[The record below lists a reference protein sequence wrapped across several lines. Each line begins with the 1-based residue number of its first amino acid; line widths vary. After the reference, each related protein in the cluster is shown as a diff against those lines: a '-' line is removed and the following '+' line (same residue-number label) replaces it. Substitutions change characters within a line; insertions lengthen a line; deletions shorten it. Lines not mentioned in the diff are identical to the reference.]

1 MAPPN
6 ISIIVATYNR
16 ADLLDDC
23 LAHLARQCFED
34 GDEMIVVDNG
44 STDDTRPVV
53 MAHSIGFPVPLR
65 YMVEPRAGKSYAL
78 NTALV
83 SARGDVLAFTDDDV
97 NVGVPW
103 LAEIRRVMSD
113 PQIGVTGG
121 PVLPRWEQPP
131 PRWLTFDQSAHRPSA
146 ASFGHLGAPLALLSY
161 GPEASVLGPR
171 TLLGANMAARREVLA
186 RLGGFASHLGKRRGT
201 LLSGEDH
208 DVCARAQEAGFKAVY
223 VPSACVYHWV
233 PADRLRIRY
242 FVNWFFWSGITNAAL
257 DDGANPRM
265 RSIAGVPGFIV
276 RRIASGIVQ
285 AAKFAALGRRSAA
298 VTAIT
303 QAAFATG
310 YAARCWGFARSATT
324 RLADAPGGA
333 R

>member
-1 MAPPN
+1 MAPTRV
-6 ISIIVATYNR
+6 SIIVATYNR

-23 LAHLARQCFED
+23 LAHLARQTFED

-44 STDDTRPVV
+44 STDETRSVV
-53 MAHSIGFPVPLR
+53 TAHTIGFPVPLR
-65 YMVEPRAGKSYAL
+65 YFIEPRAGKSHAL
-78 NTALV
+78 NTALA
-83 SARGDVLAFTDDDV
+83 SAAGDVLAFTDDDV
-97 NVGVPW
+97 NVAASW
-103 LAEIRRVMSD
+103 LAEIRRGLSD
-113 PQIGVTGG
+113 PEVGITGG

-131 PRWLTFDQSAHRPSA
+131 PRWLTFDEAAHRPA
-146 ASFGHLGAPLALLSY
+146 EASFGRLGAPLALLSY
-161 GPEASVLGPR
+161 GPEASALGPR

-186 RLGGFASHLGKRRGT
+186 RLGGFPAHLGKKRGT

-208 DVCARAQEAGFKAVY
+208 DVCARVQAAGFKAVY

-233 PADRLRIRY
+233 PADRLRIGY

-257 DDGANPRM
+257 DDKAESRM
-265 RSIAGVPGFIV
+265 KSVAGVPGFIV
-276 RRIASGIVQ
+276 RRMVSGIVQ
-285 AAKFAALGRRSAA
+285 AAKAAVLGRGSAA
-298 VTAIT
+298 VTAMT
-303 QAAFATG
+303 EAAFATG